1 MLPHFK
7 KPLREQSMIV
17 SVFRTSIRPRDIA
30 FLSTIFDKIHAIHK
44 WNTDLEDC
52 DNILRIES
60 YKDIADSIISILSEQ
75 GYHLEE
81 LED

>member
-1 MLPHFK
+1 
-7 KPLREQSMIV
+7 MIV
-17 SVFRTSIRPRDIA
+17 SVFRTSIGPRDIA
-30 FLSTIFDKIHAIHK
+30 LLSTIFDKIHAIHK

-60 YKDIADSIISILSEQ
+60 CKDIADSIISILSEQ
-75 GYHLEE
+75 GFHIEE